1 MNAKSHWESIA
12 LDDIEVMCRFGALK
26 SGNSVWMENIFGE
39 WRKLNEKRESLEIRN
54 KYLKAASRIQRELNA
69 NLLFI

>member
-1 MNAKSHWESIA
+1 
-12 LDDIEVMCRFGALK
+12 
-26 SGNSVWMENIFGE
+26 MENIFGE

-69 NLLFI
+69 NLLFIYRHDKRISFEWNLER